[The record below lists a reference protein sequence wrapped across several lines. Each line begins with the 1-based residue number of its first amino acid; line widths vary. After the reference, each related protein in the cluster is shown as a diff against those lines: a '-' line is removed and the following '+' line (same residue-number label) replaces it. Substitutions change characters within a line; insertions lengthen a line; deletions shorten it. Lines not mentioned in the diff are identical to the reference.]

1 MLRAVHTDIRE
12 HCIIT
17 TFHGSALLHIDHA
30 VVCDLKLLLTSS
42 KMEMSNNSEKHK
54 YSKLK

>member
-30 VVCDLKLLLTSS
+30 VVCDLK
-42 KMEMSNNSEKHK
+42 
-54 YSKLK
+54 